1 MIIDELLDRINDK
14 RLLNIEYIK
23 KQAMQFE
30 FEYILKP
37 ILNQDKHELKQ
48 ALKQYIIENEY
59 NTELLKDIDNI
70 NISFMDKET
79 AQTQIIEQIE
89 TTLFYTDK
97 LKNKIIDILEDLE
110 QPDFTEFVQL
120 FNFYLEYNDYNDN
133 TKWELL
139 KNYTSI
145 ENINQVNTDNIL
157 QEFYNDIKKC
167 FECVGV

>member
-14 RLLNIEYIK
+14 RLLDIEYIK
-23 KQAMQFE
+23 KEATLFE

-70 NISFMDKET
+70 NISFVDNET

-133 TKWELL
+133 IKWELL

-145 ENINQVNTDNIL
+145 DNINQVNTDNIL

>member
-1 MIIDELLDRINDK
+1 
-14 RLLNIEYIK
+14 
-23 KQAMQFE
+23 
-30 FEYILKP
+30 
-37 ILNQDKHELKQ
+37 
-48 ALKQYIIENEY
+48 
-59 NTELLKDIDNI
+59 
-70 NISFMDKET
+70 MDKET

-157 QEFYNDIKKC
+157 QEFYKDIKKC

>member
-14 RLLNIEYIK
+14 RLLDIEYIK
-23 KQAMQFE
+23 KESIQFE

-59 NTELLKDIDNI
+59 NTEILKDIDNI
-70 NISFMDKET
+70 NISFVDNET

-97 LKNKIIDILEDLE
+97 LKNKIIDILENLE

>member
-14 RLLNIEYIK
+14 RLLDIEYIK

-70 NISFMDKET
+70 NISFVDNET

>member
-1 MIIDELLDRINDK
+1 MIIDEL
-14 RLLNIEYIK
+14 
-23 KQAMQFE
+23 
-30 FEYILKP
+30 
-37 ILNQDKHELKQ
+37 
-48 ALKQYIIENEY
+48 
-59 NTELLKDIDNI
+59 
-70 NISFMDKET
+70 
-79 AQTQIIEQIE
+79 IEQIE

>member
-14 RLLNIEYIK
+14 RTLNVEYIK
-23 KQAMQFE
+23 KQSMLFE
-30 FEYILKP
+30 FEYILTP
-37 ILNQDKHELKQ
+37 ILNQDKHELKK

-59 NTELLKDIDNI
+59 NTELLKDIDNL
-70 NISFMDKET
+70 NISFLDNET
-79 AQTQIIEQIE
+79 AQNQIIEQIE

-110 QPDFTEFVQL
+110 QPDFNEFVEL
-120 FNFYLEYNDYNDN
+120 FNFDVEYNDHDDS

-145 ENINQVNTDNIL
+145 DQLNQINTDNIL

>member
-14 RLLNIEYIK
+14 RLLDIEYIK
-23 KQAMQFE
+23 KQSMQFE

-48 ALKQYIIENEY
+48 ALKQYIIDNEY

-70 NISFMDKET
+70 NISFMDNET
-79 AQTQIIEQIE
+79 AQAQIIEQIE

-97 LKNKIIDILEDLE
+97 LKNKIVDILEDLE
-110 QPDFTEFVQL
+110 QPNFNEFVQL
-120 FNFYLEYNDYNDN
+120 FNFYLEYNDHNDS

-139 KNYTSI
+139 KNYASI

-157 QEFYNDIKKC
+157 QEFYKDIKKC
-167 FECVGV
+167 FECVEG

>member
-14 RLLNIEYIK
+14 RLLDIEYIK
-23 KQAMQFE
+23 KESIQFE

-59 NTELLKDIDNI
+59 NTEILKDIDNI
-70 NISFMDKET
+70 NISFVDNET

-97 LKNKIIDILEDLE
+97 LKNKIIDILENLE

-133 TKWELL
+133 IKWELL
-139 KNYTSI
+139 KNYASI

>member
-70 NISFMDKET
+70 NISFMDNET

-97 LKNKIIDILEDLE
+97 LKNKIVDILENLE
-110 QPDFTEFVQL
+110 QPDFNEFVQL
-120 FNFYLEYNDYNDN
+120 FNFYLEYNDYNDS

-139 KNYTSI
+139 KNYASI

>member
-14 RLLNIEYIK
+14 RLLDIEYIK
-23 KQAMQFE
+23 KQSMQFE

-70 NISFMDKET
+70 NISFVDNET
-79 AQTQIIEQIE
+79 AQAQIIEQIE

-97 LKNKIIDILEDLE
+97 LKNKIVDILEDLE

-120 FNFYLEYNDYNDN
+120 FNFYLEYNDHNDS

-139 KNYTSI
+139 KNYASI